1 MKTDIRN
8 KNTCFDLNR
17 TSIASPLSQ
26 ISISITEK
34 IQNVILKTSN
44 QLKAG
49 NIKEAENILQAHDFI
64 KKLVINPNKVITART
79 DRLVKCLRNGWTIDA
94 EEIVSFMKEQGIIEE
109 KITELFNSEV
119 NYKEKIVTACKDG
132 LVKYLSNGWDD
143 EVGRIVSFM
152 KEQGIIKEK
161 IVEVLKTKE
170 IRDIVTACKDTLVEY
185 LSYGRTGYAK
195 EIVFFMK
202 EQGINEEEIIKKL
215 EIIKVLMQNLN
226 CKSIEDLFEYDCE
239 FLSYVI
245 NNNINEFSFPDNII
259 SNNLIKKCGLYAIY
273 KEFNERG
280 NFDFY
285 IDKKQLY
292 KILKKHDKR
301 WQDEINISKPFD
313 EGAKEFGI
321 DNMFIYL
328 SGRNV
333 NLHDALY
340 NFNKICKLFKKSKI
354 DNNAFF
360 NNILRQVRDD
370 NGTYNEGSAY
380 DHLNSIAYTL
390 CYIDVENIFQEA
402 EKLKDT
408 LPEIDKL
415 LKVYENNVCNVF
427 SSWNNL
433 KNFMKLYD
441 VASEKDYAEY
451 LKRIRSTNKALYNYV
466 KPLIFHEDSRVA
478 LKDVMLFCKDPKE
491 FLEESYQTGFGPQ
504 EYLKYGL
511 TAEEFRDAFVSGKLD
526 DIARFRPCEKRFEIE
541 LPLQDAIIKAL
552 GKQEKGIKPECE
564 KAGALFKELNGILE
578 DSVVTIKD
586 IVNGTKEVPKEY
598 EQDIKNKLNEEKY
611 KIKIPKIK
619 FIATIHKKSDPF
631 AALVGDDTNCCMPF
645 GSAKMMEYMFNP
657 NCAIFSIRIQKPD
670 GKYRTIAQS
679 VLTPDIDIEKSI
691 NSDYE
696 RLSEL
701 SAEVFKK
708 PLVLTCDNIEVAT
721 NYRNQIKNI
730 ENFYKIFFKEYLK
743 EYGES
748 LNLDKDRVI
757 IGKGY
762 SNALTSLQIVKNTF
776 IPTAGVEYSDNDQ
789 EDHSTCYILNF
800 DDTNNSNNASYISS
814 DLYKSQE
821 IIIDKKNDR
830 GISELSPSDVLL
842 ISYLEDMIYDKTKLA
857 KGFIKLQQQI
867 IAKLYLNK
875 IRKRP
880 NFMFKVSDKENE
892 CLGYMLAFESGRKEK
907 DGTIKNEV
915 YVSDYA
921 VRQMKWAKRGRYGL
935 KLIEEFIERYLKA
948 YKDSKNFPQI
958 VGKFREGTSYE
969 IIKDLNKFNK
979 YLSKYGLE
987 AKIKDYGVEEIG
999 TDKMHKVAIQIE

>member
-1 MKTDIRN
+1 MKTDISN

-17 TSIASPLSQ
+17 TRIASPLSQ
-26 ISISITEK
+26 NST
-34 IQNVILKTSN
+34 IQNLIFKTSN

-49 NIKEAENILQAHDFI
+49 NIKEAENILQVCDFI
-64 KKLVINPNKVITART
+64 KKLVINSNEVITACK

-119 NYKEKIVTACKDG
+119 NYKEKVVTVCTDR
-132 LVKYLSNGWDD
+132 LVTCLSNDWTDAA
-143 EVGRIVSFM
+143 E
-152 KEQGIIKEK
+152 
-161 IVEVLKTKE
+161 E
-170 IRDIVTACKDTLVEY
+170 I
-185 LSYGRTGYAK
+185 LS
-195 EIVFFMK
+195 FMK
-202 EQGINEEEIIKKL
+202 EQGINEEEIIKKS
-215 EIIKVLMQNLN
+215 EIIKVLMQKLN

-259 SNNLIKKCGLYAIY
+259 SNKLIKKCGLYAIY

-301 WQDEINISKPFD
+301 WQDETNISNPFD
-313 EGAKEFGI
+313 EGAEEFGI

-408 LPEIDKL
+408 LPEIDRL

-427 SSWNNL
+427 SSWKNL

-441 VASEKDYAEY
+441 FVSKKDYIEY
-451 LKRIRSTNKALYNYV
+451 LKTIQSTNKALYNYV
-466 KPLIFHEDSRVA
+466 KPLIFHKDSRVA
-478 LKDVMLFCKDPKE
+478 LEDVMLFCKAPKE
-491 FLEESYQTGFGPQ
+491 FLEKSYKKGFGPQ

-552 GKQEKGIKPECE
+552 GKREKGIKPECE
-564 KAGALFKELNGILE
+564 KAGVLFKELNEILKKPG
-578 DSVVTIKD
+578 VTIKA
-586 IVNGTKEVPKEY
+586 IVNGEAKVPEGY
-598 EQDIKNKLNEEKY
+598 EQAIKEKLNEEKY

-631 AALVGDDTNCCMPF
+631 AALVGNDTNCCMPF
-645 GSAKMMEYMFNP
+645 GSKKMMEYMFNP

-708 PLVLTCDNIEVAT
+708 PLVLTCDNIEVAA
-721 NYRNQIKNI
+721 NYKNQIKNI

-757 IGKGY
+757 IGEGY
-762 SNALTSLQIVKNTF
+762 SDALTSLQTVKNTF
-776 IPTAGVEYSDNDQ
+776 IPTAGIEYSDNDQ

-814 DLYKSQE
+814 DLYNSQE

-857 KGFIKLQQQI
+857 KGFIKLQQMI

-892 CLGYMLAFESGRKEK
+892 CLGYLLAFERGRKEK

-935 KLIEEFIERYLKA
+935 KLIEELIERYLKA

-979 YLSKYGLE
+979 YLSKYGLK